1 MTENYQMTSLK
12 AGIEKHL
19 AMQTYA
25 LRRKFEWC
33 SPILTIQKTAKMK
46 IYRRKYLRK
55 QRMTKI
61 LVWALNRWN
70 KRGHIEYLLK
80 CMKLDRELLF

>member
-55 QRMTKI
+55 
-61 LVWALNRWN
+61 
-70 KRGHIEYLLK
+70 
-80 CMKLDRELLF
+80 